1 VVDDEAMIAQVTSAM
16 LSALGYETVVAH
28 SRAEAVQRYR
38 EEGETLSLV
47 IMDLTMPDGGEL
59 PLLVRLMPSTPRQRS
74 SS

>member
-1 VVDDEAMIAQVTSAM
+1 MIAQVTSAM

-47 IMDLTMPDGGEL
+47 IMDLTMPGWGGIAAI
-59 PLLVRLMPSTPRQRS
+59 R
-74 SS
+74 